1 MSLAIGEIV
10 GDRYRVVQLL
20 GQGGMGAVYR
30 AWDVRLNRPVA
41 LKEMIPQAGLD
52 AGVLNQLRSQFEQE
66 ARVLATLIHP
76 GLVRVTDYFSWQ
88 GNAYLVMDFVE
99 GESLADRIAREG
111 ALPEGQVLA
120 WTGQLLD
127 ALGYCHA
134 QGIIHRDIKPQNIIV
149 TPDGRAVLVDFGLV
163 KLWDPNDPRTK
174 TVMRGAGTPEY
185 APPEQYDI
193 GMTHTDPRSDI
204 YSLGAT
210 MYQALTGRLPVTATQ
225 RMADP
230 SSFLPPRRVNAAVT
244 ARTEAAILKALE
256 MAKEKRFQSTAEMAA
271 ALGIAGSG
279 TSVRPGAAAVAPVH
293 PAQRPAPAVATG
305 VAQPRPATRPKRGL
319 LAGGLGLVVV
329 GGCLLLLAATVV
341 GLYLVGRGGGGQTQQ
356 DTATPTFFPTNTPRP
371 LAPTPVPSGDVL
383 FQDDFSD
390 RSSGWEVGDYETGNV
405 GYRSGSYFVT
415 SASKNSAMWGVANR
429 TFDNVDIEVDAT
441 QVYAGPTDNNAYGVI
456 CREQGNG
463 DGYYLRI
470 SGDGFF
476 SIFLAANGEMT
487 KLVEWSKSPAIQ
499 QGNAT
504 NHLRVICNGPRLTLY
519 VNGTQVAE
527 AEDGTFTQGDIALT
541 ATTYEDKDTE
551 IHFDNLVVRRP

>member
-1 MSLAIGEIV
+1 MTSTVGEIV
-10 GDRYRVVQLL
+10 GDRYRIVQLL

-30 AWDVRLNRPVA
+30 AWDTRLNLPVA
-41 LKEMIPQAGLD
+41 LKEMIPQPGLD
-52 AGVLNQLRSQFEQE
+52 AEVLNQLRDQFEQE

-76 GLVRVTDYFSWQ
+76 GLVRVTDYFSWR

-120 WTGQLLD
+120 WTGQLLE

-134 QGIIHRDIKPQNIIV
+134 RGIIHRDIKPQNIIV
-149 TPDGRAVLVDFGLV
+149 TPDSRAVLVDFGLV
-163 KLWDPNDPRTK
+163 KLWNPHDPRTK

-193 GMTHTDPRSDI
+193 GTTHTDPRSDI

-271 ALGIAGSG
+271 ALGIVG
-279 TSVRPGAAAVAPVH
+279 TGTGVRPRSAAFAPAH
-293 PAQRPAPAVATG
+293 PAQQPAPDVATG
-305 VAQPRPATRPKRGL
+305 TVQSQPAARPKRGWLAKGVGL
-319 LAGGLGLVVV
+319 LVV
-329 GGCLLLLAATVV
+329 GGCLLLLAVTVI
-341 GLYLVGRGGGGQTQQ
+341 GLYLIGKGGSQQ
-356 DTATPTFFPTNTPRP
+356 NTATPTYFPTNTPRP
-371 LAPTPVPSGDVL
+371 PAPTPAMSGDIL
-383 FQDDFSD
+383 LQDNFSD
-390 RSSGWEVGDYETGNV
+390 KSSGWEIGAYETGDV

-415 SASKNSAMWGVANR
+415 SISKNSTMWGVANR
-429 TFDNVDIEVDAT
+429 TFDDVDIEVDAT
-441 QVYAGPTDNNAYGVI
+441 QVSAGPTNNNAYGVI

-463 DGYYLRI
+463 DGYHLRI
-470 SGDGFF
+470 SGDGYF
-476 SIFLAANGEMT
+476 SIFLVTDGEII
-487 KLVEWSKSPAIQ
+487 KLVDWSQSSAIR
-499 QGNAT
+499 QGNAA
-504 NHLRVICNGPRLTLY
+504 NHIRAICDGSRLTLY
-519 VNGTQVAE
+519 VNDTLVAE
-527 AEDGTFTQGDIALT
+527 AEDETFMQGDIALT
-541 ATTYEDKDTE
+541 ATTYEDEGTE
-551 IHFDNLVVRRP
+551 VHFDNLVVRRP